1 MKTRFPSAPGNRS
14 AAFPLFPTERFLP
27 FLVSLSPRPI
37 VLFLRRIRS
46 KCRQQRRLATFYP
59 YYNAARKSEGRER
72 SDILFEEY
80 DEGITR
86 VPSSPFSSAN
96 SSKHRPYHPS
106 LPIITDAYFIRRV
119 IKFVAPRVWPSLNE
133 WRINDD
139 VKLYVAFVV
148 DACIV

>member
-14 AAFPLFPTERFLP
+14 AAFPLF
-27 FLVSLSPRPI
+27 SYLSSSPSHHGQSCSFCVEYAP
-37 VLFLRRIRS
+37 
-46 KCRQQRRLATFYP
+46 
-59 YYNAARKSEGRER
+59 NAANNAASRLFTLIITRQGRAKVER
-72 SDILFEEY
+72 GDILFEEY